1 MKHRVL
7 FAGIDGSGKTTCL
20 NLLIPRM
27 ESKYSITKIGNC
39 DPCTYYRGESKSF
52 FRCRYYSVIERIRPI
67 SIKYHFHSL
76 FLIFNFIYKLLVS
89 KYAELSTQSD
99 LIMYETDT
107 LLHPAV
113 YINYHLPFTRVIHS
127 KLKFSLL
134 SLIFGSKNNSSI
146 FYLDT
151 APEVAMKRIHRR
163 ASHINAHEN
172 TRDLTKLKKD
182 FEIVQEVALRQGY
195 AIYRIDTNNRSLEEV
210 AREVERIVE
219 TKMPNRPEAWRAI
232 TANGI

>member
-39 DPCTYYRGESKSF
+39 DPHIHYRGESKSF
-52 FRCRYYSVIERIRPI
+52 FRHRYYSVIERIRPL

-76 FLIFNFIYKLLVS
+76 FLIFNFTYKLLVS
-89 KYAELSTQSD
+89 KYAEVSTHTD

-113 YINYHLPFTRVIHS
+113 YINYHLPFTRLIS
-127 KLKFSLL
+127 AKLKFKLL
-134 SLIFGSKNNSSI
+134 SLVFGSKNNSSI

-151 APEVAMKRIHRR
+151 APEMAMERIHRR

-172 TRDLTKLKKD
+172 TRDLTKLKKY
-182 FEIVQEVALRQGY
+182 FEIVQEVAIREGY
-195 AIYRIDTNNRSLEEV
+195 AIFRIDTNNKSLDEV

-219 TKMPNRPEAWRAI
+219 TKMPNRPEPRRAV
-232 TANGI
+232 TANEI